1 MSVDLGILK
10 PITCFDG
17 KEVIS
22 YHGGTLN
29 SLIQYRNKKIAIYQQ
44 LMSRCKKG
52 SRRYK
57 KLQKGKKKMLTKT
70 KNKIKDILHKITSNF
85 IGLCVKKGIDT
96 IVIGDI
102 RHIREHVE
110 GNDNTKQKI
119 HQWLFGEMIKMITYK
134 AEMFGIK
141 VELISEAYT
150 SQTCPIC
157 GSRNHVSDR
166 NYKCKHCGFEYHRDG
181 VGAINIYKRY
191 LGIEDI
197 SQVVAGLT
205 PVRGVRFNPHL
216 CSHRVKTTLWKVAIT
231 SY

>member
-1 MSVDLGILK
+1 MSVDLGILR

-17 KEVIS
+17 KEVVS

-29 SLIQYRNKKIAIYQQ
+29 SLLQYRNKKLAIYQQ

-57 KLQKGKKKMLTKT
+57 KLQRFKKKMLTKT

-85 IGLCVKKGIDT
+85 VGLCVKKGIDT

-110 GNDNTKQKI
+110 GNDNTRQKV
-119 HQWLFGEMIKMITYK
+119 HQWLFGEMIDMITYK
-134 AEMFGIK
+134 AKMFGIDVK
-141 VELISEAYT
+141 FVSEAYT
-150 SQTCPIC
+150 SQTCPVC
-157 GSRNHVSDR
+157 GSRNHVNDR

-197 SQVVAGLT
+197 SQVVVGLAPT
-205 PVRGVRFNPHL
+205 RGVRFNPHL
-216 CSHRVKTTLWKVAIT
+216 CGHGVKTTPWKVAM
-231 SY
+231 